1 MSIMTPV
8 PRLQFTSVR
17 TRIVDGKPFIGL
29 KHTAK
34 AAAGLPVSTTWV
46 EMPPEDVERL
56 IKTLQDTL
64 AELTKE

>member
-1 MSIMTPV
+1 MTPA
-8 PRLQFTSVR
+8 PLLQFTSVR
-17 TRIVDGKPFIGL
+17 TRVVNGKTLIGI

-34 AAAGLPVSTTWV
+34 TSVGLPVTTTWV

-64 AELTKE
+64 AGLSRE